1 MIYVGRKAVL
11 SPKSLWQPKAKGK
24 ATGTGN
30 SHQSDSRVSQRGIF
44 KSMGKLEQIFSLVI
58 LSVKVSFDY
67 SDTKDAGYGRR
78 YWCWYCSWSNKEY
91 GDIVYYLTKILT
103 IF

>member
-67 SDTKDAGYGRR
+67 SDTKDAGYGR
-78 YWCWYCSWSNKEY
+78 SNKEY
-91 GDIVYYLTKILT
+91 GDIFYYLTKILT

>member
-1 MIYVGRKAVL
+1 
-11 SPKSLWQPKAKGK
+11 
-24 ATGTGN
+24 
-30 SHQSDSRVSQRGIF
+30 
-44 KSMGKLEQIFSLVI
+44 MGKLEQIFSLVI